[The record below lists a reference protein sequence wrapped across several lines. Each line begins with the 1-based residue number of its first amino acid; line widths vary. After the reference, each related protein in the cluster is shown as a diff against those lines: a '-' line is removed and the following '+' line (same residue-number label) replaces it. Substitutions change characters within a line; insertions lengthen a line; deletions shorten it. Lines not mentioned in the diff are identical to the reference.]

1 MKISPALLLLF
12 LPLAI
17 SSAAPISF
25 SGKVAVNGVNL
36 DGVAQFKFALV
47 DQNGSVLWSH
57 ADEANASVSVNV
69 ERGHYSILLGESM
82 NPIPSGL
89 FLDHRVVYLQ
99 VHLNLGDGN
108 FLHLQPDQRIV
119 SAAHA
124 LSAVIAESAKVADAV
139 KPGSVTREHLTAELL
154 SDLNATISRSRL
166 SADVLADLNRTIQRT
181 NLASDV
187 LADLNATILRS
198 RLSGDVLADLN
209 RTIHHSNL
217 SVDLLS
223 DLNATISRS
232 RLSADVLADLNR
244 TIQRTDLASD
254 VLADLNA
261 TISRSRL
268 SGDVLADLN
277 RTIHHSNLSA
287 DLLSDLNATISR
299 TRLSADVL
307 ADLNRTIQRNDL
319 ASDVL
324 ADLNATISHSR
335 LSGDVLADLNRTITR
350 EMLPSDV
357 LAELNASVTVS
368 KMHPDLVK
376 YFLPEISNH
385 PSTVSVLKGTGATLS
400 SSASGKFL
408 AYQWQ
413 KGGSDLI
420 GETNS
425 TLVLTDVNGS
435 WTGQYRLVVS
445 NDWGSVTTN
454 AATFTVATDAPL
466 ITLEGNA
473 SVTHEGGTSYSDP
486 GATALDALNGNLT
499 AVIVVT
505 GSVDE
510 NQTGQNQLKYNVSD
524 AGGNAALEKVRT
536 VTVVDTIAPVIT
548 LVGDANVSHG
558 LNTAWS
564 DPGATA
570 TDSLDGNLS
579 AQVSISGTV
588 DVNQTGANVLTY
600 IVSDAAGNSATSL
613 SRTVNVFQPPS
624 GPWNFTSAG
633 ASGRFGP
640 TQTQIDSNYSGTAL
654 EGEVTINTQGIQEWI
669 VPSSGTYRIEA
680 FGAQGGSGTVAGG
693 LGARIQGDFA
703 LEKDNS
709 LKIIVG
715 QQPAFNS
722 PTKAGG
728 GGGTFVVKF
737 PFDAV
742 AGALVIAGGGGG
754 AAGLSSALSHGSI
767 NLNGN
772 NGDQS
777 QYVHDP
783 GLGGSGGQGGFQG
796 GAHAGNG
803 GGFLGNGEDGA
814 IDDSGGSSFQNSG
827 TGAGSLYGF
836 GGFGGGGGGGNA
848 GGGGGG
854 GGYSGGG
861 GSYHH
866 PTAGGGG
873 ASYNSGTNK
882 ASQVGVKSGHGKL
895 TITWLGN

>member
-1 MKISPALLLLF
+1 MKILPSLF
-12 LPLAI
+12 ILILPLAV
-17 SSAAPISF
+17 SSAAPIAY

-36 DGVAQFKFALV
+36 DGVAQFRFTLV
-47 DQNGSVLWSH
+47 DQNGSVLWNH

-69 ERGHYSILLGESM
+69 EGGHYSILLGESM
-82 NPIPSGL
+82 NPIPAGL
-89 FLDHRVVYLQ
+89 FLDHPVVYLQ
-99 VHLNLGDGN
+99 VHMNVGNTN

-124 LSAVIAESAKVADAV
+124 LSAGIAESAKVADSV
-139 KPGSVTREHLTAELL
+139 KPGSVTREHLAP
-154 SDLNATISRSRL
+154 A
-166 SADVLADLNRTIQRT
+166 VLA
-181 NLASDV
+181 
-187 LADLNATILRS
+187 
-198 RLSGDVLADLN
+198 
-209 RTIHHSNL
+209 
-217 SVDLLS
+217 

-244 TIQRTDLASD
+244 TIQRTDLAPA

-268 SGDVLADLN
+268 A
-277 RTIHHSNLSA
+277 
-287 DLLSDLNATISR
+287 
-299 TRLSADVL
+299 
-307 ADLNRTIQRNDL
+307 
-319 ASDVL
+319 
-324 ADLNATISHSR
+324 
-335 LSGDVLADLNRTITR
+335 GDVLADLNRTITR
-350 EMLPSDV
+350 DMLPSDV

-368 KMHPDLVK
+368 KIHPDLVK
-376 YFLPEISNH
+376 YFLPEISNQ
-385 PSTVSVLKGTGATLS
+385 PTSSSALKGTGAILS
-400 SSASGKFL
+400 SSASGKYL
-408 AYQWQ
+408 TYQWQ
-413 KGGSDLI
+413 KDGADLI
-420 GETNS
+420 GETNA
-425 TLVLTDVNGS
+425 TLILSDVNS
-435 WTGQYRLVVS
+435 SRSGQYRLVVS
-445 NDWGSVTTN
+445 NDWGSVTSN
-454 AATFTVATDAPL
+454 AATFTVATNAPS

-473 SVTHEGGTSYSDP
+473 SVTHEAATTYDDA
-486 GATALDALNGNLT
+486 GATAVDALNGNLT
-499 AVIVVT
+499 AAIVVT

-510 NQTGQNQLKYNVSD
+510 NQTGQNQIKYNVSD
-524 AGGNAALEKVRT
+524 AGGNAAVEKVRT
-536 VTVVDTIAPVIT
+536 VTVVDTTAPFIT

-558 LNTAWS
+558 LNTAWN

-570 TDSLDGNLS
+570 IDSLDGNLS
-579 AQVSISGTV
+579 AQISISGTV
-588 DVNQTGANVLTY
+588 DVNRTGANVLTY
-600 IVSDAAGNSATSL
+600 SVSDASGNSATVV
-613 SRTVNVFQPPS
+613 SRIVNVFQPPS

-640 TQTQIDSNYSGTAL
+640 TQTQIDSNYSGTSL
-654 EGEVTINTQGIQEWI
+654 EGEVTIHTQGIQEWT

-703 LEKDNS
+703 LEKDNL

-777 QYVHDP
+777 QYVHEP
-783 GLGGSGGQGGFQG
+783 GLGGSDGQGGFQG

-814 IDDSGGSSFQNSG
+814 VNESGGSSFQNSG

-854 GGYSGGG
+854 GYSGGG
-861 GSYHH
+861 GSYHY

-873 ASYNSGTNK
+873 GSYNSGTNK
-882 ASQVGVKSGHGKL
+882 TSQVGVKSGHGKV

>member
-1 MKISPALLLLF
+1 
-12 LPLAI
+12 
-17 SSAAPISF
+17 
-25 SGKVAVNGVNL
+25 
-36 DGVAQFKFALV
+36 
-47 DQNGSVLWSH
+47 
-57 ADEANASVSVNV
+57 
-69 ERGHYSILLGESM
+69 
-82 NPIPSGL
+82 
-89 FLDHRVVYLQ
+89 
-99 VHLNLGDGN
+99 
-108 FLHLQPDQRIV
+108 
-119 SAAHA
+119 
-124 LSAVIAESAKVADAV
+124 
-139 KPGSVTREHLTAELL
+139 
-154 SDLNATISRSRL
+154 
-166 SADVLADLNRTIQRT
+166 
-181 NLASDV
+181 
-187 LADLNATILRS
+187 
-198 RLSGDVLADLN
+198 
-209 RTIHHSNL
+209 
-217 SVDLLS
+217 LS

-254 VLADLNA
+254 VLSDLNA

-268 SGDVLADLN
+268 A
-277 RTIHHSNLSA
+277 
-287 DLLSDLNATISR
+287 
-299 TRLSADVL
+299 
-307 ADLNRTIQRNDL
+307 
-319 ASDVL
+319 
-324 ADLNATISHSR
+324 
-335 LSGDVLADLNRTITR
+335 GDVLADLNRTITR
-350 EMLPSDV
+350 DMLPSDV

-385 PSTVSVLKGTGATLS
+385 PSTSSVLKGTGATLS

-413 KGGSDLI
+413 KDGADLI
-420 GETNS
+420 GETNA

-435 WTGQYRLVVS
+435 RSGQYRLVVS
-445 NDWGSVTTN
+445 NDWGSVTSN
-454 AATFTVATDAPL
+454 AATFTVATNAPL

-473 SVTHEGGTSYSDP
+473 SVTHEGGTSYYDP

-499 AVIVVT
+499 AAIVVT

-536 VTVVDTIAPVIT
+536 VTVVDTTAPVIN
-548 LVGDANVSHG
+548 LIGDANVSHG

-579 AQVSISGTV
+579 AQVSILGTV

-600 IVSDAAGNSATSL
+600 SVSDAAGNSGTSV
-613 SRTVNVFQPPS
+613 SRTVNVAAVPS
-624 GPWNFTSAG
+624 GPWNFTNAG
-633 ASGRFGP
+633 ATGRLGP
-640 TQTQIDSNYSGTAL
+640 SQAQVDANYSGSTLA
-654 EGEVTINTQGIQEWI
+654 GKVTINTQGIQEWI

-693 LGARIQGDFA
+693 LGARMQGDFA

-709 LKIIVG
+709 FKIIVG

-754 AAGLSSALSHGSI
+754 SAGLSSALSHGSL

-777 QYVHDP
+777 QYAHDP

-814 IDDSGGSSFQNSG
+814 VAESGGSSFQNSG
-827 TGAGSLYGF
+827 TGAGSLFGY

-848 GGGGGG
+848 GGGGG

-873 ASYNSGTNK
+873 GSYNSGTNK
-882 ASQVGVKSGHGKL
+882 ASQIGVKAGHGKVV
-895 TITWLGN
+895 ITLVGF